1 MYHRAD
7 ARYMELCT
15 FFMSSYL
22 RKRNRGSARFSHQLS
37 TWSNHDPPYAKRNN
51 SREKN
56 YSLVQSFATLLCLTH
71 SLTHFIIQENNYCFW
86 VFNPQ
91 WNVCAFCLFVC
102 LLLFLG
108 GGGGVG
114 GDVYQGVEKNTDLL
128 QKWQLLISIN
138 LISIN
143 QRNEPHHEK
152 YCAKLVLQSSFKP
165 AGQNG
170 RRLKTRK

>member
-1 MYHRAD
+1 
-7 ARYMELCT
+7 MELCT

-91 WNVCAFCLFVC
+91 WNVCEVCLFAC
-102 LLLFLG
+102 LLLLLLFLLLFW
-108 GGGGVG
+108 VKF
-114 GDVYQGVEKNTDLL
+114 QTCWPEWKTFKNPKMRDKCMTV
-128 QKWQLLISIN
+128 S
-138 LISIN
+138 
-143 QRNEPHHEK
+143 PP
-152 YCAKLVLQSSFKP
+152 KP
-165 AGQNG
+165 DCHICFLFYVFRGSTITPTYMNF
-170 RRLKTRK
+170 LKSYV